1 MKKPPFR
8 SKATN
13 KNLSKIPYFLNNIHT
28 TIPHFAAEK
37 NLYIKYLNHQLKP
50 MKKKHAT
57 SFPPKTP
64 PCGAKSLSCCCSNNL
79 PRKPPLWIEE
89 SRSDH
94 CSFWPRVPLCWNS
107 PVGRKEGEH
116 RFFQGKHF
124 EMWDVSNFGEEMDG
138 MMIRMFIRDEA
149 RGNEALSGVLFN
161 NIQKQPAFTI
171 SYT

>member
-1 MKKPPFR
+1 
-8 SKATN
+8 
-13 KNLSKIPYFLNNIHT
+13 
-28 TIPHFAAEK
+28 
-37 NLYIKYLNHQLKP
+37 

-79 PRKPPLWIEE
+79 LSKPPLWIEE

-161 NIQKQPAFTI
+161 NIQKTTSFYDLLHITSTGFHMSALYRLWG
-171 SYT
+171 SYVELPDMNWSSSGSSPRSQEA